1 MYRRV
6 DTTLIAF
13 VLHKLET
20 DEEWKVGGSF
30 SYTRFLSFHS
40 CANESLTYISYFVD
54 KMIQDILYMEKL
66 FFQRDAINNYDRNY
80 YTFDWKL

>member
-1 MYRRV
+1 MKSWRILFVYTVFIVPFLREW
-6 DTTLIAF
+6 IADLYF
-13 VLHKLET
+13 V
-20 DEEWKVGGSF
+20 
-30 SYTRFLSFHS
+30 
-40 CANESLTYISYFVD
+40 IVD